1 MQVDLCSKAIS
12 GPYGVSAPLS
22 KPCNSW
28 SQWQTAAH
36 KPFLEPWKTQ
46 VLQGKE
52 HKKRN
57 VDKKGPFIVF
67 YIEREWADVGLR
79 EISVVVYLSC
89 GLMASQPTGVSSSIL
104 LNALAWT
111 CYWTNTKLGN
121 VILAI
126 LFHKK
131 TLHVII
137 WSISE
142 NIQIC
147 VPKMTCGP
155 RLQISTVIE
164 CFLNIF
170 HTFYLAQ

>member
-1 MQVDLCSKAIS
+1 MEFQLLSQSPVTL
-12 GPYGVSAPLS
+12 GPSDRLQLTSP
-22 KPCNSW
+22 SW
-28 SQWQTAAH
+28 NHERH
-36 KPFLEPWKTQ
+36 KYF
-46 VLQGKE
+46 KE
-52 HKKRN
+52 KNIKKGI